1 MIAIL
6 NIDGRQLKVEKNQ
19 EFYINKIQ
27 GKEGDKLTLDTIS
40 LIQDEKIIKTG
51 TPLVKDAQIKISILE
66 QTKGEK
72 IIVFKKKRRKG
83 YKVKNGHRQMLT
95 KIKIDSI
102 SVGKEKKESP
112 KNEAKTTAKKTTAK
126 KTTAKKTTAK
136 KTTTKK

>member
-83 YKVKNGHRQMLT
+83 Y
-95 KIKIDSI
+95 
-102 SVGKEKKESP
+102 
-112 KNEAKTTAKKTTAK
+112 
-126 KTTAKKTTAK
+126 
-136 KTTTKK
+136 